1 MDKFITSL
9 GITGDK
15 AVAIDDTILTRKTPS
30 TAGSKM
36 LENFVSL
43 FEAEAVT
50 RLEAAGYEIA
60 GKANVGEFGLDV
72 LGETSFFGSIPNAAE
87 LVSDG
92 TVGAALCVDVNG
104 CPRRAAAVTN
114 TVFIKPT
121 YGTVSRYG
129 IIPCACSA
137 EQIGV
142 AAKTA
147 KACAEILSVISGYD
161 SKDGTSI
168 KTEKYNYSADLPVS
182 GKKIGIPV
190 EFLAKADAATVEKTK
205 KLAAEM
211 SAQGASVEEFS
222 LPEIEF
228 AAPAYLTLLAGET
241 CNNLSRYDGV
251 KFGHRSQQSKTID
264 DLYTNSRTEAFGLLT
279 KFIILHGS
287 HVLSQGCYDELY
299 DKSLRVRRVLKEKL
313 QSVFGKYDLL
323 LTPACSKTAYSADDF
338 ADELKAVYNEM
349 YFSALASITGIPAIA
364 AGGVQLMADSF
375 CENKLFSAAAV
386 LEGVKA

>member
-1 MDKFITSL
+1 MNKFMTPL

-15 AVAIDDTILTRKTPS
+15 AVAIDDTILTREMPS

-36 LENFVSL
+36 LESFVSL

-50 RLEAAGYEIA
+50 RLEAAGYKIA

-72 LGETSFFGSIPNAAE
+72 LGETSFRGGMACAAS
-87 LVSDG
+87 LVSEEA
-92 TVGAALCVDVNG
+92 VEAALCVDLNG
-104 CPRRAAAVTN
+104 YPRRAAAVTN

-142 AAKTA
+142 AAKSA
-147 KACAEILSVISGYD
+147 KSCAEILSAISGYD
-161 SKDGTSI
+161 PKDGTSI
-168 KTEKYNYSADLPVS
+168 KTEKYDYSAALPAAGQKV
-182 GKKIGIPV
+182 GIPV
-190 EFLAKADAATVEKTK
+190 EFLKKADAATVEKVK

-211 SAQGASVEEFS
+211 TAQGATVEEFS

-228 AAPAYLTLLAGET
+228 AAPAYLALLAGET

-251 KFGHRSQQSKTID
+251 KFGHRSQQAKTID
-264 DLYTNSRTEAFGLLT
+264 DLYINSRTEAFGLLT
-279 KFIILHGS
+279 KAIILYGS

-299 DKSLRVRRVLKEKL
+299 DKGMRVRRVLKDKL
-313 QSVFGKYDLL
+313 KGVFEKYDLL
-323 LTPACSKTAYSADDF
+323 LTPACSKASYSEPDF
-338 ADELKAVYNEM
+338 EDELKAVYNEM
-349 YFSALASITGIPAIA
+349 YFSALASITGIPAIV

-375 CENKLFSAAAV
+375 CENKLLSAVAM
-386 LEGVKA
+386 LEGASV